1 MIILFGTRGRVR
13 TVGNLT
19 MQCPFCGVTCA
30 QALREARR
38 FFTLF
43 FIPIIP
49 ISHNSAL
56 VCSSCGQGRKIDKPQ
71 AEQMKA
77 YLAGHAISSAGQPKE
92 TFGFANPGVAPAPPP
107 SPRQLGAPGM
117 GWGPPVVAPP
127 DPGAP
132 VQPPPPAPGAAHG
145 PGATAA
151 GWPAPVP
158 PDPGATRPTL
168 PPPDTRATGRPG
180 I

>member
-1 MIILFGTRGRVR
+1 VIILFGTRGRVR

-30 QALREARR
+30 EALRETRR

-49 ISHNSAL
+49 ISHNYAL

-77 YLAGHAISSAGQPKE
+77 YLAGHAIPSTVQPE
-92 TFGFANPGVAPAPPP
+92 TFGFANPGVAATAPPP
-107 SPRQLGAPGM
+107 DS
-117 GWGPPVVAPP
+117 
-127 DPGAP
+127 
-132 VQPPPPAPGAAHG
+132 
-145 PGATAA
+145 
-151 GWPAPVP
+151 
-158 PDPGATRPTL
+158 RP
-168 PPPDTRATGRPG
+168 TGRPG
-180 I
+180 F